1 MASATER
8 AVRRLEAALQSLE
21 LAVERRATQTANADD
36 LAAEVQ
42 MLTSDRA
49 RLAENL
55 DQAQARATRLE
66 SVNREASKR
75 LGAVV
80 DTIQNVLASETGD

>member
-80 DTIQNVLASETGD
+80 DTMQNVLASETGD